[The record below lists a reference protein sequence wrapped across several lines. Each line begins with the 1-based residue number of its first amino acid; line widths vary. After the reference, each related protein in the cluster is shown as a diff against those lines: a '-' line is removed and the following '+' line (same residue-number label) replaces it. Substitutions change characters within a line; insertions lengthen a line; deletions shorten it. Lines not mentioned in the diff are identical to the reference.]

1 MPLVAAKDGP
11 YTPPADLT
19 QAGRPEP
26 GQRVYIVDDDDA
38 ARSVVVRLVA
48 SMNVP
53 WSEFSSGEAFL
64 GALPQ
69 LIPAGCI
76 VSDIRLSGISGPQL
90 QKELRHRG
98 FLLPIVFVTGFAD
111 VRLAVQVMQAGAVTL
126 LEKPFRQQELWEA
139 IQKALSQ
146 DTANRKE
153 RARRQAFVQRI
164 SELTTEQRHVL
175 SLVLLSQSNK
185 EIALR
190 LGLTLRTVEK
200 RRSCMFQKMQAESV
214 ADLVRMTLLA
224 GYDPCADLP
233 PEPPATQP

>member
-11 YTPPADLT
+11 YTAPADQSQL
-19 QAGRPEP
+19 GRPEP

-53 WSEFSSGEAFL
+53 WNEFSSGEAFL

-69 LIPAGCI
+69 LTPSGCI
-76 VSDIRLSGISGPQL
+76 VSDIRLTGISGPQL
-90 QKELRHRG
+90 QQELRRHG
-98 FLLPIVFVTGFAD
+98 FLVPVVFVTGFAD

-139 IQKALSQ
+139 VHTALHRDSA
-146 DTANRKE
+146 TRKE
-153 RARRQAFVQRI
+153 RARKQAVLERI
-164 SELTTEQRHVL
+164 SHLKPHERQVL
-175 SLVLLSQSNK
+175 SLVLLGQSNK
-185 EIALR
+185 SIALR
-190 LGLTLRTVEK
+190 MGQKLRTVEGY
-200 RRSCMFQKMQAESV
+200 RSEMFHTMQAESV

-224 GYDPCADLP
+224 GYDPAPDIP
-233 PEPPATQP
+233 PDPPTTHP